1 MNTNWPF
8 NVQVDLD
15 DGRASKIQDKDGMI
29 SKDDFTQFAKDT
41 HLLDVDSALGEAML
55 LLSPKKMRKQSQ
67 TPKKKSIKKSE
78 ENKDDKVCW
87 NTI

>member
-1 MNTNWPF
+1 
-8 NVQVDLD
+8 
-15 DGRASKIQDKDGMI
+15 MI

-41 HLLDVDSALGEAML
+41 RLLDVDSALGEAML
-55 LLSPKKMRKQSQ
+55 LLSPKKTRKQSQ

-87 NTI
+87 KMIKNSISNHILAGLPLHAGLLLF

>member
-1 MNTNWPF
+1 
-8 NVQVDLD
+8 
-15 DGRASKIQDKDGMI
+15 MI

-55 LLSPKKMRKQSQ
+55 LLSPKKTRKQSQ
-67 TPKKKSIKKSE
+67 TTKKKSIKKSE

-87 NTI
+87 NII